1 MGSSFCSRD
10 IYSSYYRKE
19 VMYMCDEEKKLRGK
33 IHYLEDLLIRS
44 KNPREIEELSGK
56 LSMLRITLQRMENE
70 KQDKYGRVLD

>member
-1 MGSSFCSRD
+1 
-10 IYSSYYRKE
+10 
-19 VMYMCDEEKKLRGK
+19 MCDEEKKLRGK

>member
-1 MGSSFCSRD
+1 
-10 IYSSYYRKE
+10 
-19 VMYMCDEEKKLRGK
+19 MCDEERKLRGK

-70 KQDKYGRVLD
+70 KQDKYGRVLG